1 MIFTTEDGFIGLC
14 IQLGMMNSTSVF
26 ITNNTDLVID
36 TDGNNVFDYLKILIY
51 LNCTKQINIDLKD
64 FQSYVHRFTNNV
76 TYGNVSED
84 VINKII
90 GLYDS
95 GFRVPSH
102 NATYILENKTQATI
116 NFYVGAAAAVQNLF
130 MFKIDY
136 LGNDYNY
143 TVDKITNDWNVTI
156 GDEVEFI
163 ITIKNTG
170 DTILNNIRV
179 NENYPDNL
187 IFKSF
192 EGEHWIREN
201 NTFIYQQQLRINKTI
216 ILKIIFEAVKPGNA
230 TNMVIVST
238 DEVGDKNASANIK
251 ILDKNETPVT
261 PVDPVNPV
269 TPGNDTNR
277 SDNDNTGVDALN
289 SDNNK
294 SELIT
299 SSPKTGNPLLL
310 MMLCLLALIFPIKRK
325 K

>member
-1 MIFTTEDGFIGLC
+1 
-14 IQLGMMNSTSVF
+14 
-26 ITNNTDLVID
+26 
-36 TDGNNVFDYLKILIY
+36 
-51 LNCTKQINIDLKD
+51 
-64 FQSYVHRFTNNV
+64 
-76 TYGNVSED
+76 
-84 VINKII
+84 
-90 GLYDS
+90 
-95 GFRVPSH
+95 
-102 NATYILENKTQATI
+102 
-116 NFYVGAAAAVQNLF
+116 

-201 NTFIYQQQLRINKTI
+201 NTFIYQQQLGINKTI
-216 ILKIIFEAVKPGNA
+216 ILKIIFEAVKPGNT

-289 SDNNK
+289 NSDNNK